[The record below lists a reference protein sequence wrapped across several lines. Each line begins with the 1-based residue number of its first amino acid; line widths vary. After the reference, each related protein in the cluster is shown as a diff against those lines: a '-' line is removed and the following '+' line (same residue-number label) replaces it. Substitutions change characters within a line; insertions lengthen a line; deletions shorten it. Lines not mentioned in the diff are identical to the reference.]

1 MAGKNVVGQHGRKL
15 KPNTTNWA
23 VQVDKAVARTVI
35 KLHDEWAESLGITVD
50 LSKNK
55 VTRENAASEGEGI
68 MPIGI
73 SMPHWLIDQIEGT
86 DGGEPDGMVHQYQ
99 RRKYEIAKWSL
110 TQGIT
115 KLSLEGIK
123 AAYPNS
129 QPSLS
134 LVGLLAL
141 TLGLKDFGKHF
152 APTPGHEKA
161 ASKKARLV
169 KPENQEAM
177 A

>member
-1 MAGKNVVGQHGRKL
+1 MVGQHGRKL

-23 VQVDKAVARTVI
+23 VQVDKTVALRVVQ
-35 KLHDEWAESLGITVD
+35 LHDEWARALGITID
-50 LSKNK
+50 LDKNK
-55 VTRENAASEGEGI
+55 VTRAKATEPGEGI

-73 SMPHWLIDQIEGT
+73 SMPHWLIEQIEGP
-86 DGGEPDGMVHQYQ
+86 DSDEPYGMVQQYQ

-110 TQGIT
+110 THGIT
-115 KLSLEGIK
+115 KLSLEGIRS
-123 AAYPNS
+123 AYPNS

-141 TLGLKDFGKHF
+141 TLGLKDFGKYF
-152 APTPGHEKA
+152 APTPGREKQA
-161 ASKKARLV
+161 GKKARLV
-169 KPENQEAM
+169 KQEAT

>member
-1 MAGKNVVGQHGRKL
+1 MKNDVGQHGRKI

-23 VQVDKAVARTVI
+23 VQVERPVAARVI
-35 KLHDEWAESLGITVD
+35 ELHDEWARSLGIEPD
-50 LSKNK
+50 LGKNK
-55 VTRENAASEGEGI
+55 MTRQKVEGDGDWNV
-68 MPIGI
+68 PIGI
-73 SMPHWLIDQIEGT
+73 SMPTWLIEQIDGT
-86 DGGEPDGMVHQYQ
+86 DGGEPDGMVAEYG

-110 TQGIT
+110 TRGIT
-115 KLSLEGIK
+115 KLSLEGIL

-152 APTPGHEKA
+152 APMPGRKQA
-161 ASKKARLV
+161 GKKARLV
-169 KPENQEAM
+169 KPDQETTA
-177 A
+177 